1 MVDMLYLA
9 SPHSTESSTDTK
21 DQAPFNQNEAV
32 CNRSSNQPNSRLL
45 AKVMKQR
52 RRKRMLM
59 QNRDVHGADSE
70 DVQVTEGEVQDLR
83 LTINRRERQ
92 RMQDLN
98 SAMDGLR
105 SVLPYAQSPAVRK
118 LSKIAT
124 LLLAKNYILL
134 LMKTIHDI
142 QVERTST
149 KQSLSPPGLG
159 NMPFEQAD
167 SPSPS
172 GDIRMLLNTNSS
184 QTLFQTKTP
193 GFAEL
198 SMFSE
203 YCFGIPYLQP
213 NASRTNDSHLMP
225 TIYPPHQLPNRPVV
239 APSVSGAPSHEL
251 LEALPDDDY
260 DRIVVALTNRPGR
273 QVPLLGLLKRK
284 HRMAHETNRQ
294 SNLRIQRDLDGP
306 KLVGFVGL

>member
-1 MVDMLYLA
+1 MLYVA
-9 SPHSTESSTDTK
+9 SPYSTESSADTR
-21 DQAPFNQNEAV
+21 DQTPSNQNDAV
-32 CNRSSNQPNSRLL
+32 CNRSPNQPNHRLL

-52 RRKRMLM
+52 RRKRMLV
-59 QNRDVHGADSE
+59 QNQDVHRTGSE
-70 DVQVTEGEVQDLR
+70 DIDVTEREVQDLR

-134 LMKTIHDI
+134 LVKTIHDI

-149 KQSLSPPGLG
+149 KQSPSTPEMG
-159 NMPFEQAD
+159 NMLFEQAD

-172 GDIRMLLNTNSS
+172 GDIRMVFNTNSPQIS
-184 QTLFQTKTP
+184 FQTKIP

-198 SMFSE
+198 SMFNE

-213 NASRTNDSHLMP
+213 NTSLTSDNPLMP
-225 TIYPPHQLPNRPVV
+225 KIYPPHYLPNLPMYVTR
-239 APSVSGAPSHEL
+239 SKFVS
-251 LEALPDDDY
+251 LEAECCECNLRKVIISHNLSKTY
-260 DRIVVALTNRPGR
+260 DRFQTTSGVL
-273 QVPLLGLLKRK
+273 Q
-284 HRMAHETNRQ
+284 
-294 SNLRIQRDLDGP
+294 
-306 KLVGFVGL
+306 

>member
-1 MVDMLYLA
+1 MLCLA
-9 SPHSTESSTDTK
+9 SPHSTESSADTK
-21 DQAPFNQNEAV
+21 DRTPFNQNEAV

-45 AKVMKQR
+45 AKVMKRR
-52 RRKRMLM
+52 RRKSMLM
-59 QNRDVHGADSE
+59 QNRDVHGTGSE

-134 LMKTIHDI
+134 LVKTIHDI

-149 KQSLSPPGLG
+149 KQLPSATGLG

-167 SPSPS
+167 SLSPS
-172 GDIRMLLNTNSS
+172 GDIRMVLNTNSPQMS
-184 QTLFQTKTP
+184 FQTKIP
-193 GFAEL
+193 SFAEL

-213 NASRTNDSHLMP
+213 NASRTNGNHLMP
-225 TIYPPHQLPNRPVV
+225 TIYPPHHLPNR
-239 APSVSGAPSHEL
+239 SVYVTRNYRESWA
-251 LEALPDDDY
+251 
-260 DRIVVALTNRPGR
+260 
-273 QVPLLGLLKRK
+273 
-284 HRMAHETNRQ
+284 
-294 SNLRIQRDLDGP
+294 
-306 KLVGFVGL
+306 